1 MTNSEKWQ
9 FWIDRGGTFTDI
21 VAQAPDGTL
30 TALKLLSESPESY
43 EDASIEGMR
52 RFLDVPSGAPF
63 PAEKVGGIRMGTTV
77 ATNAL
82 LERRGE
88 PTVFVV
94 TEGFR
99 DLIEIGD
106 QRRPEL
112 FALEILKPRPLY
124 AKVIEA
130 CERIGARGKVIR
142 RFERDKLR
150 AELAASFDQGY
161 RAAAIAFMHGYRF
174 PGHEIEA
181 AKMAR
186 DIGFETVTTSH
197 QTIPLMKIVPR
208 AETAVA
214 DAYLSPAL
222 DRYVRR
228 MKAEVGSV
236 PFYFMRSSGGLAS
249 TDEFAGKDAVL
260 SGPAGGVVGAA
271 AVGAAAGY
279 KKIIGFD
286 MGGTSTDVAH
296 FAGSFERLHEN
307 QVAGVRLK
315 VPMLD
320 INTVAA
326 GGGSICWFDK
336 GRYRVGPSSA
346 GASPGPAS
354 YGRGGPLTITDCNL
368 LLGRLNQKNFPRVFG
383 TTGAESINPSAAREK
398 ADKIAHQIEAE
409 TGQQP
414 SIEALAEG
422 FLEVAIAHMCRA
434 IRRVS
439 IERGHDVSRHAL
451 VAFGGAGGQHACRI
465 AERLGIEIVIAHPLA
480 GVLSALGIGLAAFS
494 AIENKALEVPLDESH
509 KKEILKAA
517 SDVKK
522 RASARLEEQG
532 LSNKDIGLRCQLEI
546 KYRGSDTT
554 LSVIEGTVDEVRAVF
569 ERVHKTRFGF
579 ISPARELIVE
589 AVSAE
594 ATGGSQSL
602 AASAFPQPPAKPIEK
617 TRVYLEKGWQEA
629 PLIERQHLV
638 ANAEVEGPAL
648 ILDPHATTIVEPGW
662 SVKAHSHGSLIL
674 KQSKAAEKKGY
685 STELEPVL
693 LEVFNHRFMGL
704 AEEMGGVLE
713 MTALSVNIK
722 ERLDFSCAIFD
733 ENGGL
738 VANAPHM
745 PVHLGS
751 MGESVATIARRNEG
765 KMRPGDAYLLNDPYN
780 GGTHLPDVTVVMP
793 IFLTGSS
800 PSFFVASRGHHAD
813 IGGIRPGSMP
823 ASSKNISEEGILF
836 DNFLLL
842 RDGEFAEP
850 RLFEA
855 LRIGPYPAR
864 NPDQN
869 IADIKAQLA
878 ACEKGAQE
886 IRAMIGEFGP
896 QTVRA
901 YMGYVQENATAAI
914 RAVLSRLNDGEC
926 EYDLDQ
932 GLKISV
938 GVRLHKDRTA
948 ATIDFTG
955 TSLQHSGNF
964 NAPLAVTRAAVLYVL
979 RALVADDIPLNDG
992 CLKPITLVV
1001 PEGCFLNPAPPAA
1014 VVAGNVET
1022 SQAVTNALLLAMGGA
1037 AASQGTMNNFTFGDA
1052 KYQYYETIAGGAG
1065 AGPGFDGASAVQVHM
1080 TNSKLTDPEVLEWR
1094 YPVTIERFEVR
1105 RGSGGLGMHSGGDG
1119 VSREIRFLEDM
1130 EISVLSGHR
1139 LKGPPGLNG
1148 GRAGSP
1154 GRNRIKRLNGEWE
1167 TLPGAAEA
1175 KVAAG
1180 ESIMIETPGGGGYGD
1195 LGSKENPIEA
1205 EIT

>member
-1 MTNSEKWQ
+1 MTYENKWQ

-21 VAQAPDGTL
+21 VAQAPDGAL
-30 TALKLLSESPESY
+30 SALKLLSESPKSY
-43 EDASIEGMR
+43 KTASIEGMR
-52 RFLDVPSGAPF
+52 RFLEVPAGAPF
-63 PAEKVGGIRMGTTV
+63 PAEKVGAIRMGTTV

-94 TEGFR
+94 TKGFR

-112 FALEILKPRPLY
+112 FALEILKPQPLY

-130 CERIGARGKVIR
+130 CERIGARGEVIR
-142 RFERDKLR
+142 RFERDKFR

-161 RAAAIAFMHGYRF
+161 RAAAIAFMHGYRC
-174 PGHEIEA
+174 PKHEIEA

-222 DRYVRR
+222 DHYVRR
-228 MKAEVGSV
+228 MKAEVGRV
-236 PFYFMRSSGGLAS
+236 PLYFMRSSGGLAS

-260 SGPAGGVVGAA
+260 AGPAGGVVGAA

-279 KKIIGFD
+279 KKIICFD

-346 GASPGPAS
+346 GANPGPAS

-368 LLGRLNQKNFPRVFG
+368 ILGRLDQKNFPKVFG
-383 TTGAESINPSAAREK
+383 TTGAESINPAAARQQ

-409 TGQQP
+409 TGKRP

-422 FLEVAIAHMCRA
+422 FLEVAIALMCRA
-434 IRRVS
+434 IRRIS

-480 GVLSALGIGLAAFS
+480 GVLSALGIGLAALS
-494 AIENKALEVPLDESH
+494 AIENQALEVPLDERH

-517 SDVKK
+517 SEVKK
-522 RASARLEEQG
+522 RAGATLEAQG
-532 LSNKDIGLRCQLEI
+532 LSKKDIGLRCQLEI

-554 LSVIEGTVDEVRAVF
+554 LSVVEDTLNEVRAAF

-579 ISPARELIVE
+579 ISPGRELIVE

-594 ATGGSQSL
+594 ATGGGQSL
-602 AASAFPQPPAKPIEK
+602 AASAFPPSPAEPAGK
-617 TRVYLEKGWQEA
+617 TRVYLAKGWQEA
-629 PLIERQHLV
+629 PLIERRHLV
-638 ANAEVEGPAL
+638 VDAEIEGPAI

-662 SVKAHSHGSLIL
+662 SVKAHAHGSLIL
-674 KQSKAAEKKGY
+674 KRSKAAEKKGY

-713 MTALSVNIK
+713 MTAHSVNIK

-751 MGESVATIARRNEG
+751 MGESVTTIARRNEG

-793 IFLTGSS
+793 IFLTGSC

-823 ASSKNISEEGILF
+823 ASSRNISEEGILF
-836 DNFLLL
+836 DNFLVL
-842 RDGEFAEP
+842 RHGEFAES
-850 RLFEA
+850 RLCEA

-886 IRAMIGEFGP
+886 IRAMIAEFGLE
-896 QTVRA
+896 TVRA
-901 YMGYVQENATAAI
+901 YMGYVQENATTAV
-914 RAVLSRLNDGEC
+914 RAVLSRLNDGKC
-926 EYDLDQ
+926 EYVLDQ
-932 GLKISV
+932 GLKIRV
-938 GVRLHKDRTA
+938 AVRLSKDRTA

-955 TSLQHSGNF
+955 TSPQHSGNF

-1001 PEGCFLNPAPPAA
+1001 PQGCFLNPEPPAA

-1037 AASQGTMNNFTFGDA
+1037 AASQGTMNNFTFGNDE
-1052 KYQYYETIAGGAG
+1052 YQYYETIAGGAG

-1094 YPVTIERFEVR
+1094 YPVTIEKFEVR

-1119 VSREIRFLEDM
+1119 VRREIRFLEDM
-1130 EISVLSGHR
+1130 EISILSGHR
-1139 LKGPPGLNG
+1139 LQGPPGLNG
-1148 GRAGSP
+1148 GRAGNP
-1154 GRNRIKRLNGEWE
+1154 GRNRIRRLNGEWE
-1167 TLPGAAEA
+1167 ALPGAAEA
-1175 KVAAG
+1175 SVAAG
-1180 ESIMIETPGGGGYGD
+1180 ESIVIETPGGGGYGD
-1195 LGSKENPIEA
+1195 LDSKENPIETKA
-1205 EIT
+1205 T